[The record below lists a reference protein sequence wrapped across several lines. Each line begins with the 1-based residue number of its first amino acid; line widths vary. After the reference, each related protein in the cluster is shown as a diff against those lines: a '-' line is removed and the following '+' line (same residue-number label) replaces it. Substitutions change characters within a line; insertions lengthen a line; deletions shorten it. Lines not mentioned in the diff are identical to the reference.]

1 MQALDAL
8 PIQLARLDTRR
19 EERRLIYN
27 DGTWRIDP

>member
-19 EERRLIYN
+19 EERRLIYSE
-27 DGTWRIDP
+27 GVWRLDP